1 MAANVTTVQKFEE
14 LFEKPSIDG
23 MLSLD
28 WVSFQSFV
36 QYVFECAGYVVE
48 YVGDRKYPF
57 GPGVD
62 FNLHVGKMSATPIAR
77 VEVRHYAPTSIMGF
91 GDVAAFLGVLDLGGN
106 VPGYL
111 VTTSDFAG
119 PAQAAAQAAA
129 GRVRLVNGQRLVRY
143 IRYIGASR
151 LDRVYSGGKL
161 PLSLPTEPD
170 WLATA
175 DALMKSVAGP
185 PARAR
190 ILAVGNNKGGV
201 GKTTTARYL
210 GQELVKHQQRV
221 LVVDLDAQTNLTE
234 CYFEEGWQDTIANHL
249 GRYFAGQCTLAD
261 TVQSIDAYP
270 GLSICPSHPHLSRMD
285 SGGSAHPDAEL
296 KFVGDLYEVAAAQTD
311 TGSGLRFDW
320 ILLDTPPAIS
330 LFTRTALAAAD
341 DVLIPARARGSS
353 LSGAKQMLLARRA
366 MDALMGRADAIIG
379 CLITHWA
386 HDQTSLAGKQRLA
399 DVFAGEGVPM
409 LDVKIPLATAIETQP
424 QYAYQAVQ
432 AYTLLAEEVLQ
443 YVSSK

>member
-1 MAANVTTVQKFEE
+1 VLVVAANLTTVQALEE

-23 MLSLD
+23 MLNLD
-28 WVSFQSFV
+28 WVSLQSFV

-48 YVGDRKYPF
+48 YVGDRHYPL

-62 FNLHVGKMSATPIAR
+62 FNLHIGKITATPIAR
-77 VEVRHYAPTSIMGF
+77 VEVRHYAPTSIIGF
-91 GDVAAFLGVLDLGGN
+91 GDIAAFLGVLDLGGN

-161 PLSLPTEPD
+161 PLTLPTEPD

-175 DALMKSVAGP
+175 DALVRSVAGP

-190 ILAVGNNKGGV
+190 IVAVANNKGGV

-210 GQELVKHQQRV
+210 GQELVKKQQRV
-221 LVVDLDAQTNLTE
+221 LLVDLDAQANLTE
-234 CYFEEGWQDTIANHL
+234 CYLDDDWQDHIAVHL

-261 TVQSIDAYP
+261 SVQPIEAYP
-270 GLSICPSHPHLSRMD
+270 LLSICPSHPHLSRMD
-285 SGGSAHPDAEL
+285 TGGSAHPDAEL
-296 KFVGDLYEVAAAQTD
+296 KFVGDLYEVAAARSD
-311 TGSGLRFDW
+311 TGGQLIFDW

-330 LFTRTALAAAD
+330 LFTRAALAAAD
-341 DVLIPARARGSS
+341 TVLIPA
-353 LSGAKQMLLARRA
+353 
-366 MDALMGRADAIIG
+366 
-379 CLITHWA
+379 
-386 HDQTSLAGKQRLA
+386 
-399 DVFAGEGVPM
+399 
-409 LDVKIPLATAIETQP
+409 
-424 QYAYQAVQ
+424 
-432 AYTLLAEEVLQ
+432 
-443 YVSSK
+443 